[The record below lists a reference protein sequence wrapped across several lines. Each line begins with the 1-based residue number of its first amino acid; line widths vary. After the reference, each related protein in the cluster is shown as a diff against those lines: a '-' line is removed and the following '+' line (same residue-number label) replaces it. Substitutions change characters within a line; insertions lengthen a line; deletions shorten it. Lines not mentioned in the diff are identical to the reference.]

1 MSYKTILITL
11 FLWSIALKPLA
22 QDTLLFEHLP
32 VLNGR
37 VNYNGTIHPGTYPLE
52 EARKRI
58 TRWYH
63 DQYKKTVN
71 DNDTLTIID
80 NAGSV
85 IIHGYF
91 TAKWKIPLF
100 SKYTDVANNTKVR
113 VFHQVNLQFLNNE
126 CFYKITDF
134 RLYVYKTKNVL
145 RPFSA
150 YLDLPIERLT
160 DKTSEQKAE
169 KFGNEVDK
177 KVKNLITSLK
187 DFLK

>member
-1 MSYKTILITL
+1 MFYKTIPIIL

-58 TRWYH
+58 ALWYR
-63 DQYKKTVN
+63 DQYKKTV
-71 DNDTLTIID
+71 DDSDTLTIID
-80 NAGSV
+80 NTDSL

-91 TAKWKIPLF
+91 TAKWKMPLF
-100 SKYTDVANNTKVR
+100 SKYNDVRNNTKVR
-113 VFHQVNLQFLNNE
+113 VFHQVNLQLRNDE
-126 CFYKITDF
+126 YFYEITDF
-134 RLYVYKTKNVL
+134 RLYVYKPKNVL
-145 RPFSA
+145 RPFSDF
-150 YLDLPIERLT
+150 LNIPIERLT

-177 KVKNLITSLK
+177 KVKNLITSLEH
-187 DFLK
+187 FLK